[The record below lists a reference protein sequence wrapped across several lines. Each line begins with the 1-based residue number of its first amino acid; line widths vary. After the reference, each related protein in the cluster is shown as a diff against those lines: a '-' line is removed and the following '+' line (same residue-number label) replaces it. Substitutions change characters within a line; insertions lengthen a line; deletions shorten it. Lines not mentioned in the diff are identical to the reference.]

1 MPPPRRSFDVGPS
14 VAEIVSLVVTSAPAD
29 WPVTLDLVCRLT
41 IPNAY
46 AAPAAPASPD
56 DAGAAAAAAA
66 AASGGR
72 TVDVTAAAPPERRG
86 SFTGSCLPFPDA
98 RRAIEASPNVFPGL
112 PVAPDGSFRVDGLL
126 LPNSFYAPGGTVR
139 VPPSLFVS
147 VNMNSGSGRHPLRG
161 RLELPEEFVVPFRGL
176 TYDPRRVGPEFYGTL
191 EDHRSRL
198 VSSQPALLAASG
210 YPERKRE

>member
-1 MPPPRRSFDVGPS
+1 MSPPRRSFDVGPP

-41 IPNAY
+41 VPND
-46 AAPAAPASPD
+46 PVD
-56 DAGAAAAAAA
+56 AAAAAGAA
-66 AASGGR
+66 VGR

-126 LPNSFYAPGGTVR
+126 LPNSFYTPGGTVR

-147 VNMNSGSGRHPLRG
+147 VNGGSSRHPLRG